1 MASSLQSLSNHYETL
16 QVAPDATTDEIVRA
30 FSSQMRSVRVRPDI
44 TVARL
49 AQLTVAYETLRD
61 PAKRR
66 DYDAS
71 LGRKPAVPPGL
82 SQYASAAGGPGL
94 LERLDRGAE
103 QAARAAPPVSR
114 QPASVPASEPRV
126 ATFIAASIRQPV
138 GKSEQK
144 DSAPPLAAAAPPSL
158 REPVP
163 QLSPSRLPEALE
175 IEDGQLTIGRTGAT
189 LAAAVIGVG
198 VLTFAIA
205 LPDRNPDRLAAPV
218 QAQPAVTVALPP
230 DVEDQSNVAPPHE
243 IEQVAA
249 KTVRN
254 MQARTRSLA
263 VAAEVPSLAA
273 SVTAEQ
279 QAEPSAAADNAQ
291 ANSGDA
297 APTEAVAQ
305 APLSSGAEEALA
317 NPTPVGTSVAAL
329 PLSSATIAHTIER
342 IGYGCGR
349 VVSAANVDG
358 AAGVYKISCSS
369 GQVYRAAP
377 VRGRYHFRR
386 WGGR

>member
-1 MASSLQSLSNHYETL
+1 MASSLRAMSNHYDTL

-30 FSSQMRSVRVRPDI
+30 FSSQMRNVRVRPDI

-66 DYDAS
+66 NYDAS
-71 LGRKPAVPPGL
+71 LGLRREVPLGL
-82 SQYASAAGGPGL
+82 SQFVSAPGGPGL

-103 QAARAAPPVSR
+103 RAARAAPSVAA
-114 QPASVPASEPRV
+114 QPASTAASEPRV
-126 ATFIAASIRQPV
+126 ASFIAAAVRQPASR
-138 GKSEQK
+138 SEPQT
-144 DSAPPLAAAAPPSL
+144 SPPPVREEVPQSR

-163 QLSPSRLPEALE
+163 PSPPRQIREDLDV
-175 IEDGQLTIGRTGAT
+175 EDGRPTIGRTGAT
-189 LAAAVIGVG
+189 LAAAVIGAG
-198 VLTFAIA
+198 FLTFAMA
-205 LPDRNPDRLAAPV
+205 LPDHNPDRLAAPV

-230 DVEDQSNVAPPHE
+230 DVADQSSAAPPHE
-243 IEQVAA
+243 LAQVAA

-254 MQARTRSLA
+254 MPPRTRNIA
-263 VAAEVPSLAA
+263 VAAEVPSVVAPAA
-273 SVTAEQ
+273 IEQPAQQSTAVDPG
-279 QAEPSAAADNAQ
+279 QAKSSDAAA
-291 ANSGDA
+291 
-297 APTEAVAQ
+297 TEAVAQ
-305 APLSSGAEEALA
+305 APVSPDTGEALA
-317 NPTPVGTSVAAL
+317 NLAPAATAAAAL

-349 VVSAANVDG
+349 VVSTASVDG

-377 VRGRYHFRR
+377 VNGRYHFRR

>member
-1 MASSLQSLSNHYETL
+1 MASSLRSLSNHYDTL

-49 AQLTVAYETLRD
+49 AQLTVAYETLRN

-71 LGRKPAVPPGL
+71 LGLGKVPFGL
-82 SQYASAAGGPGL
+82 SQYASATAGPGL

-103 QAARAAPPVSR
+103 QAARAAPPISA
-114 QPASVPASEPRV
+114 QPATSPSSEARV
-126 ATFIAASIRQPV
+126 ATFIAASIRQPL
-138 GKSEQK
+138 GRSEQQA
-144 DSAPPLAAAAPPSL
+144 SPPPLAEA
-158 REPVP
+158 VP
-163 QLSPSRLPEALE
+163 QSRPETVPEISPTRMPEAPE
-175 IEDGQLTIGRTGAT
+175 IEDGQLRIGRTGAT

-198 VLTFAIA
+198 ILTFAMA

-230 DVEDQSNVAPPHE
+230 DVADQSSVAAPHA

-249 KTVRN
+249 RTVRS
-254 MQARTRSLA
+254 MQRRTRNIA
-263 VAAEVPSLAA
+263 VAAEA
-273 SVTAEQ
+273 
-279 QAEPSAAADNAQ
+279 PSAAAPAAIEQPAEQGTALDTAQ
-291 ANSGDA
+291 PKSSDVA
-297 APTEAVAQ
+297 ATEAVAQ
-305 APLSSGAEEALA
+305 APLSAGADEALA
-317 NPTPVGTSVAAL
+317 NSASTGTSVAAL
-329 PLSSATIAHTIER
+329 PLSSATIARTIER

-349 VVSAANVDG
+349 VVSTASLDG
-358 AAGVYKISCSS
+358 APGAYKISCSS

-377 VRGRYHFRR
+377 VHGRYHFRR